1 MANLCS
7 DVGAAVEATYTLRRR
22 LEILVP
28 PELNR
33 KSPALIDGI

>member
-7 DVGAAVEATYTLRRR
+7 DVGAVAEGTYALRAM

-33 KSPALIDGI
+33 KFPALIDGI

>member
-7 DVGAAVEATYTLRRR
+7 DVGAAGEGTYTLQGMP
-22 LEILVP
+22 EILVP

-33 KSPALIDGI
+33 